1 MLKRIKRCQTNV
13 VCRFGLNL
21 PVQINDVKTFRRNG
35 RVFYDNGSYWFSF
48 SVCVC
53 VYKARDH
60 NCILRETMS
69 GP

>member
-35 RVFYDNGSYWFSF
+35 RVFYDNGSY
-48 SVCVC
+48 
-53 VYKARDH
+53 
-60 NCILRETMS
+60 
-69 GP
+69 